1 MPSLYHNARAFFY
14 RRVGVGFPP
23 GHFYSPIVNKRELR
37 KRTDEVFTNPP
48 RQLPHIDL
56 REDEQLQLLEQF
68 RLLYPSTPFTEEAH
82 PERRYHYRAKDNVYS
97 YSDAIMLHCM
107 MRVFQPKRIVE
118 VGSGFSSTVMLDT
131 NDLFFSS
138 SIHFTFIEPHP
149 EIRFYRLLRHGERQ
163 KLSILKSTVQAVDI
177 QVFDQLEAN
186 DILFIDSTHVSKA
199 GSDVNHAL
207 FSILPR
213 LKAGVLIHFH
223 DIFYPFEY
231 RKDWVLNT
239 AGFGWN
245 ESYLLRAFLMY
256 NSDYEIVM
264 FNTFL
269 EHFHT
274 DWFRENMPLCLKD
287 TGGSIW
293 LRKLK

>member
-1 MPSLYHNARAFFY
+1 MTAFYHTFRAFFY
-14 RRVGVGFPP
+14 RRLGVGFPP

-37 KRTDEVFTNPP
+37 RRTSEVFAEPP
-48 RQLPHIDL
+48 RQLPQIDL
-56 REDEQLQLLEQF
+56 REAEQLQLLQQF
-68 RLLYPSTPFTEEAH
+68 GRLYPSIPFTEEANSKH
-82 PERRYHYRAKDNVYS
+82 RYHYGAKHNIYS

-107 MRVFQPKRIVE
+107 MRVFQPKRIIE

-131 NDLFFSS
+131 NDLFFKS
-138 SIHFTFIEPHP
+138 SIQCTFIEPHP
-149 EIRFYRLLRHGERQ
+149 EERFFRLLRPDERQ
-163 KLSILKSTVQAVDI
+163 TTPILKVNLQDVKPAV
-177 QVFDQLEAN
+177 FEQLAVN

-199 GSDVNHAL
+199 GSDINYL
-207 FSILPR
+207 FFSILPR
-213 LKAGVLIHFH
+213 LKKGVLIHFH

-231 RKDWVLNT
+231 RQDWVLNT

-245 ESYLLRAFLMY
+245 ESYLLRAFLMH

-269 EHFHT
+269 EYFYT